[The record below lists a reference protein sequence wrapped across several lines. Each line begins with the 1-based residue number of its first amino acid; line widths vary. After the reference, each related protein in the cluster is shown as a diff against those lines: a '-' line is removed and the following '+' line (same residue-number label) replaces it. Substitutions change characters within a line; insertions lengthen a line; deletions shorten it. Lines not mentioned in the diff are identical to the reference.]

1 MRISVFYPDQLA
13 PPQTT
18 IIAEH
23 RDRPCAIVFADG
35 RVTERENSATAALP
49 WAEHVR
55 SEAAQYLI
63 SQMDLADGFELEV
76 TRPRAPDQE
85 TQKVAISPEL

>member
-1 MRISVFYPDQLA
+1 MA

-23 RDRPCAIVFADG
+23 RDRPCAVVFADG
-35 RVTERENSATAALP
+35 RVTEREKDATAAFP

-76 TRPRAPDQE
+76 TRPRVPDQGP
-85 TQKVAISPEL
+85 QKVLISPELWTTDVIFH